1 MGYIFD
7 DWKDLLDEFQK
18 CVDKDGYIFD
28 DWKDLLDEFQKC
40 VDKDLAEIQ
49 KQKAEVQQIKE
60 GLFNSLGDGL
70 LYRDGNRIVISAPE
84 IVIGNVDRTGTLQ
97 GGGVGKVIIR
107 GSEVDIEG
115 VGSTGSVVSR
125 APIIRQ
131 VAVDPGI
138 DGRENVVCD
147 TSQIVSQAC
156 DIVLHSSNATDVFSQ
171 NPGLAGRGGVTIHA
185 DTSLNLEATVSAD
198 TLKDAIDTRV
208 SALSDRSSD
217 LKTQMQDQKKT
228 VDDLFDQ
235 MASLLGN
242 ENDNNQSTD
251 FKLRSNVEDVIKT
264 QDEIEAMQ
272 PAIYNAVKTYLGLV
286 SQLAEVNRQK
296 TALEAEKDAI
306 TTGDDFKNNTTG
318 ASLNLSA
325 ESINIANIDGEGNLH
340 TNDEAGII
348 VKTPRM
354 GVNMTDDSGKLVDGG
369 SFGVTAEK
377 IALASQNLSD
387 DGSEY
392 PTVGEVYIGSKNIT
406 LEAVDYK
413 LDDNS
418 LTIDKELTADGS
430 IQMRA
435 KTVEVSTSN
444 PKDLTYDADGN
455 LTSGEYTAEGDVI
468 FKTKNLTVDCVDYEV
483 SDGELKMKAQTAD
496 GTVSVRAENT
506 NFLSADAEGK
516 ATGNFTVNA
525 KAVTIKSMDVDKDSL
540 ADSALA
546 ASSTMVLL
554 SEKMYVGAK
563 SSDVKSKKVQVASE
577 EIGAFA
583 DNTFEAQ
590 QGEAKAVVQ
599 LDGGKTSLG
608 GDKTQIYGDTTIEA
622 KTEIKDEL
630 KAPKATI
637 DHVEA
642 KSSFKS
648 PNIKDGASAGGGG
661 GGGSLSAKLTLEDAP
676 ADDSSSETE

>member
-1 MGYIFD
+1 M
-7 DWKDLLDEFQK
+7 
-18 CVDKDGYIFD
+18 GYIFD

-49 KQKAEVQQIKE
+49 KQKAEVQQMKE
-60 GLFNSLGDGL
+60 GLFNSFGGGL

-115 VGSTGSVVSR
+115 VGSTGSIVNR

-138 DGRENVVCD
+138 DGKENVVCN
-147 TSQIVSQAC
+147 TSRIVSQAC
-156 DIVLHSSNATDVFSQ
+156 DIVLHSSDTTEVFSQ
-171 NPGLAGRGGVTIHA
+171 DPGMAGRGGVTIHA
-185 DTSLNLEATVSAD
+185 DTNLNIEAAVSAD
-198 TLKDAIDTRV
+198 KRKEDIENKV
-208 SALSDRSSD
+208 SALGDMSSD
-217 LKTQMQDQKKT
+217 LKTQMKAQKKT
-228 VDDLFDQ
+228 VDNLFDQ
-235 MASLLGN
+235 LSTLFDN
-242 ENDNNQSTD
+242 EDENNQSED
-251 FKLRSNVEDVIKT
+251 FKLRSNVKDVMNT
-264 QDEIEAMQ
+264 HDQIEAIQ
-272 PAIYNAVKTYLGLV
+272 PAIYDAVKTYLGLV
-286 SQLAEVNRQK
+286 SELAEVNRQK
-296 TALEAEKDAI
+296 TALETQKDAI

-318 ASLNLSA
+318 AKLTLNA
-325 ESINIANIDGEGNLH
+325 ESISIANIDGEGNLH

-348 VKTPRM
+348 LRTPKM
-354 GVNMTDDSGKLVDGG
+354 GISMMDDTGKLVEGS
-369 SFGVTAEK
+369 SFGVGAEN
-377 IALASQNLSD
+377 ISLVTRNVSD
-387 DGSEY
+387 DGKEF
-392 PTVGEVYIGSKNIT
+392 PTVGQVYIDSKNIT
-406 LEAVDYK
+406 FEAVDYK

-418 LTIDKELTADGS
+418 LTIEKELTADGS
-430 IQMRA
+430 IQLRA

-444 PKDLTYDADGN
+444 PKDLTYDTDGN

-468 FKTKNLTVDCVDYEV
+468 FKTKNLMVDCLDYEV

-496 GTVSVRAENT
+496 STVSVRAEKT

-516 ATGNFTVNA
+516 ATGSFTANA
-525 KAVTIKSMDVDKDSL
+525 KTVTIKSMDVDKDSL

-546 ASSTMVLL
+546 AGSTMVLL
-554 SEKMYVGAK
+554 SEKMYAGAK
-563 SSDVKSKKVQVASE
+563 SKDVKSKKVQVVSE
-577 EIGAFA
+577 EIGVFA

-676 ADDSSSETE
+676 ADDTSAETE

>member
-1 MGYIFD
+1 M
-7 DWKDLLDEFQK
+7 
-18 CVDKDGYIFD
+18 GYIFD

-49 KQKAEVQQIKE
+49 KQKAEVQQMKE
-60 GLFNSLGDGL
+60 GLYNSLGGGL
-70 LYRDGNRIVISAPE
+70 LYHDGSRIVISAPE

-97 GGGVGKVIIR
+97 GGAMGKVIIR

-115 VGSTGSVVSR
+115 VGPTGSIVSR

-171 NPGLAGRGGVTIHA
+171 EPGLAGRGGVTIHA
-185 DTSLNLEATVSAD
+185 DTNLNIEAAVSAD
-198 TLKDAIDTRV
+198 KRKEDIENRV
-208 SALSDRSSD
+208 SALGDKSTN

-235 MASLLGN
+235 MAALLGN
-242 ENDNNQSTD
+242 EDDYNQSTD
-251 FKLRSNVEDVIKT
+251 YKLRSNVDETIDI
-264 QDEIEAMQ
+264 QDQIEALQ
-272 PAIYNAVKTYLGLV
+272 PAIYGAVKTYLALI
-286 SQLAEVNRQK
+286 SELAEVNRQK

-318 ASLNLSA
+318 AMLNLNA
-325 ESINIANIDGEGNLH
+325 ESINIATIDGEGNLH
-340 TNDEAGII
+340 TNDEAGVI
-348 VKTPRM
+348 VRTPRM
-354 GVNMTDDSGKLVDGG
+354 SVGMTDDEGKLVEGG
-369 SFGVTAEK
+369 SFGVAAEN
-377 IALASQNLSD
+377 ISLLTQDVSD
-387 DGSEY
+387 DGSEF
-392 PTVGEVYIGSKNIT
+392 PTVGAVYIGSKNIT

-413 LDDNS
+413 VDDNS
-418 LTIDKELTADGS
+418 LTIEKELTTDGS
-430 IQMRA
+430 IQLKA
-435 KTVEVSTSN
+435 KTVEVSTLN
-444 PKDLTYDADGN
+444 PKDIAYDSDGK
-455 LTSGEYTAEGDVI
+455 LSSGEYTAEGDVV
-468 FKTKNLTVDCVDYEV
+468 FKTKNLTVDSLDYEV
-483 SDGELKMKAQTAD
+483 SEGDLKMKAQTAG
-496 GTVSVRAENT
+496 GTVSVRAEKT

-516 ATGNFTVNA
+516 ATGSFTANA

-546 ASSTMVLL
+546 AGSTMVLL
-554 SEKMYVGAK
+554 SEKMYAGAK
-563 SSDVKSKKVQVASE
+563 SKDVKSKKVQVVSE
-577 EIGAFA
+577 EIGVFA

-608 GDKTQIYGDTTIEA
+608 GDKMQIYGDTTIDA

-637 DHVEA
+637 DNVEA

-648 PNIKDGASAGGGG
+648 PNIKDGVSAGGGG

-676 ADDSSSETE
+676 ADEAPAEAE

>member
-1 MGYIFD
+1 M
-7 DWKDLLDEFQK
+7 
-18 CVDKDGYIFD
+18 GYIFD

-49 KQKAEVQQIKE
+49 KQKAEVQQMKE

-115 VGSTGSVVSR
+115 VGPSGGIISR

-156 DIVLHSSNATDVFSQ
+156 DIVIHSSDATDVFSQ
-171 NPGLAGRGGVTIHA
+171 DPGLAGRGGVTIHA

-198 TLKDAIDTRV
+198 TLKDAIENRV
-208 SALSDRSSD
+208 SALGDKSSD

-235 MASLLGN
+235 MATLLGN
-242 ENDNNQSTD
+242 EDENNQSED
-251 FKLRSNVEDVIKT
+251 FKLRSNVDDVLET
-264 QDEIEAMQ
+264 QEQIEALQ
-272 PAIYNAVKTYLGLV
+272 PAIYNAVKTYLSLV

-296 TALEAEKDAI
+296 TALETQKDAI
-306 TTGDDFKNNTTG
+306 TTGDDFKNNTTC
-318 ASLNLSA
+318 AMLNLNA
-325 ESINIANIDGEGNLH
+325 ESINIATIDGEGNLH
-340 TNDEAGII
+340 TNDEAGVII
-348 VKTPRM
+348 NTPRM
-354 GVNMTDDSGKLVDGG
+354 GIGMTDDDGKLVEGS
-369 SFGVTAEK
+369 SFGVAAEN
-377 IALASQNLSD
+377 ISLATQNVSD
-387 DGSEY
+387 DGKEF
-392 PTVGEVYIGSKNIT
+392 PTVGEVYIGSKSIT
-406 LEAVDYK
+406 FEAVDYK

-418 LTIDKELTADGS
+418 LTIEKELTADGS
-430 IQMRA
+430 IQMKA
-435 KTVEVSTSN
+435 KTVEVSTLN
-444 PKDLTYDADGN
+444 PKDIAYDADGN

-468 FKTKNLTVDCVDYEV
+468 FKTKNLTVDCLDYEV
-483 SDGELKMKAQTAD
+483 SDGDLKMKAQTAD
-496 GTVSVRAENT
+496 STVSVRAEKT

-516 ATGNFTVNA
+516 ATGSFTANA

-546 ASSTMVLL
+546 AGSTMVLL
-554 SEKMYVGAK
+554 SEKMYAGAK
-563 SSDVKSKKVQVASE
+563 SKDVKSKKVQVVSE
-577 EIGAFA
+577 EIGVFA

-661 GGGSLSAKLTLEDAP
+661 GGGSLSAKLTMEDAP
-676 ADDSSSETE
+676 AEETSTEGE

>member
-1 MGYIFD
+1 M
-7 DWKDLLDEFQK
+7 
-18 CVDKDGYIFD
+18 GYIFD

-49 KQKAEVQQIKE
+49 KQKAEVQQMKE
-60 GLFNSLGDGL
+60 GLFNSFGGGL

-115 VGSTGSVVSR
+115 VGSTGSIVNR

-138 DGRENVVCD
+138 DGKENVVCN
-147 TSQIVSQAC
+147 TSRIVSQAC
-156 DIVLHSSNATDVFSQ
+156 DIVLHSSDTTEVFSQ
-171 NPGLAGRGGVTIHA
+171 DPGMAGRGGVTIHA
-185 DTSLNLEATVSAD
+185 DTNLNIEAAVSAD
-198 TLKDAIDTRV
+198 KRKEDIENKV
-208 SALSDRSSD
+208 SALGDMSSD
-217 LKTQMQDQKKT
+217 LKTQMKAQKKT
-228 VDDLFDQ
+228 VDNLFDQ
-235 MASLLGN
+235 LSTLFDN
-242 ENDNNQSTD
+242 EDENNQSED
-251 FKLRSNVEDVIKT
+251 FKLRSNVKDVMNT
-264 QDEIEAMQ
+264 HDQIEAIQ
-272 PAIYNAVKTYLGLV
+272 PAIYDAVKTYLGLV
-286 SQLAEVNRQK
+286 SELAEVNRQK
-296 TALEAEKDAI
+296 TALETQKDAI

-318 ASLNLSA
+318 AKLTLNA
-325 ESINIANIDGEGNLH
+325 ESISIANIDGEGNLH

-348 VKTPRM
+348 LRTPKM
-354 GVNMTDDSGKLVDGG
+354 GISMMDDTGKLVEGS
-369 SFGVTAEK
+369 SFGVGAEN
-377 IALASQNLSD
+377 ISLVTRNVSD
-387 DGSEY
+387 DGKEF
-392 PTVGEVYIGSKNIT
+392 PTVGQVYIDSKNIT
-406 LEAVDYK
+406 FEAVDYK

-418 LTIDKELTADGS
+418 LTIEKELTADGS
-430 IQMRA
+430 IQLRA

-444 PKDLTYDADGN
+444 PKDLTYDTDGN

-468 FKTKNLTVDCVDYEV
+468 FKTKNLTVDCLDYEV
-483 SDGELKMKAQTAD
+483 TDGELKMKAQTAD
-496 GTVSVRAENT
+496 STVSVRAEKT

-516 ATGNFTVNA
+516 ATGSFTANA
-525 KAVTIKSMDVDKDSL
+525 KTVTIKSMDVDKDSL

-546 ASSTMVLL
+546 AGSTMVLL
-554 SEKMYVGAK
+554 SEKMYAGAK
-563 SSDVKSKKVQVASE
+563 SKDVKSKKVQVVSE
-577 EIGAFA
+577 EIGVFA

-676 ADDSSSETE
+676 ADDTSAETE

>member
-1 MGYIFD
+1 M
-7 DWKDLLDEFQK
+7 
-18 CVDKDGYIFD
+18 GYIFD

-60 GLFNSLGDGL
+60 GLYNSLGDGL
-70 LYRDGNRIVISAPE
+70 FYHDGNRVVISAPE

-97 GGGVGKVIIR
+97 GGGIGKVIIR
-107 GSEVDIEG
+107 GCEVDIEG
-115 VGSTGSVVSR
+115 VGSMGSVVSR

-138 DGRENVVCD
+138 DGKENVVCD

-171 NPGLAGRGGVTIHA
+171 DPGLAGRGGVTIHA
-185 DTSLNLEATVSAD
+185 DTKLNLEASVSAD
-198 TLKDAIDTRV
+198 KRKEDIEARV
-208 SALSDRSSD
+208 SDLGDKSSD
-217 LKTQMQDQKKT
+217 LKTKMKDQKKT

-235 MASLLGN
+235 MATLLDN
-242 ENDNNQSTD
+242 EDEYNQSTD
-251 FKLRSNVEDVIKT
+251 FKLRSNVEDVIET
-264 QDEIEAMQ
+264 QDQIEALQ
-272 PAIYNAVKTYLGLV
+272 PVIYNAVKTYLSLV

-318 ASLNLSA
+318 ATLNLNA
-325 ESINIANIDGEGNLH
+325 ESINIATIDGEGNLH

-354 GVNMTDDSGKLVDGG
+354 GIGMTDDSGKLVEGS
-369 SFGVTAEK
+369 SFGVAAEN
-377 IALASQNLSD
+377 ISLATQSVSD
-387 DGSEY
+387 DGTEF

-413 LDDNS
+413 VDDNK
-418 LTIDKELTADGS
+418 LTIEKELTADGS

-455 LTSGEYTAEGDVI
+455 LTSGEYAAEGDVI
-468 FKTKNLTVDCVDYEV
+468 FKTKNLTVDCLDYEV

-496 GTVSVRAENT
+496 STVSVRAEKT

-516 ATGNFTVNA
+516 AAGSFTVNA
-525 KAVTIKSMDVDKDSL
+525 KAVTVKSMDVDKDSL

-546 ASSTMVLL
+546 AGSTMVLL
-554 SEKMYVGAK
+554 SEKMYAGAK
-563 SSDVKSKKVQVASE
+563 SSDVKSKKVQVVSE

-583 DNTFEAQ
+583 DNTLEAQ
-590 QGEAKAVVQ
+590 QGDGKAVVQ
-599 LDGGKTSLG
+599 LDGGKTSIG
-608 GDKTQIYGDTTIEA
+608 GDKTQLYGDTTINA

-648 PNIKDGASAGGGG
+648 PNIKDGMSAGGGG
-661 GGGSLSAKLTLEDAP
+661 GGGSLSAKLTVEDAP
-676 ADDSSSETE
+676 AEDTSSTEAE

>member
-1 MGYIFD
+1 M
-7 DWKDLLDEFQK
+7 
-18 CVDKDGYIFD
+18 GYIFD

-49 KQKAEVQQIKE
+49 KQKAEVQQMKE
-60 GLFNSLGDGL
+60 GLYNSLGGGL
-70 LYRDGNRIVISAPE
+70 LYHDGSRIVISAPE

-97 GGGVGKVIIR
+97 GGAMGKVIIR

-115 VGSTGSVVSR
+115 VGPTGSIVSR

-171 NPGLAGRGGVTIHA
+171 EPGLAGRGGVTIHA
-185 DTSLNLEATVSAD
+185 DTNLNIEAAVSAD
-198 TLKDAIDTRV
+198 KRKEDIENRV
-208 SALSDRSSD
+208 SALGNLSTN

-235 MASLLGN
+235 MAALLGN
-242 ENDNNQSTD
+242 EDDYNQSTD
-251 FKLRSNVEDVIKT
+251 YKLRSNVEDVMEI
-264 QDEIEAMQ
+264 QEQIEALQ
-272 PAIYNAVKTYLGLV
+272 PAIYGAVKTYLALI
-286 SQLAEVNRQK
+286 SELAEVNRQK

-318 ASLNLSA
+318 AMLNLNA
-325 ESINIANIDGEGNLH
+325 ESINIATIDGEGNLH
-340 TNDEAGII
+340 TNDEAGVI
-348 VKTPRM
+348 VRTPRM
-354 GVNMTDDSGKLVDGG
+354 SVGMTDDEGKLVEGG
-369 SFGVTAEK
+369 SFGVAAEN
-377 IALASQNLSD
+377 ISLLTQDVSD
-387 DGSEY
+387 DGSEF
-392 PTVGEVYIGSKNIT
+392 PTVGAVYIGSKNIT

-413 LDDNS
+413 VDDNS
-418 LTIDKELTADGS
+418 LTIEKELTTDGS
-430 IQMRA
+430 IQLKA
-435 KTVEVSTSN
+435 KTVEVSTLN
-444 PKDLTYDADGN
+444 PKDIAYDSDGK
-455 LTSGEYTAEGDVI
+455 LSSGEYTAEGDVV
-468 FKTKNLTVDCVDYEV
+468 FKTKNLTVDSLDYEV
-483 SDGELKMKAQTAD
+483 SEGDLKMKAQTAG

-516 ATGNFTVNA
+516 ATGSFTANA

-546 ASSTMVLL
+546 AGSTMVLL
-554 SEKMYVGAK
+554 SEKMYAGAK
-563 SSDVKSKKVQVASE
+563 SKDVKSKKVQVVSE
-577 EIGAFA
+577 EIGVFA

-608 GDKTQIYGDTTIEA
+608 GDKMQIYGDTTIDA

-637 DHVEA
+637 DNVEA

-648 PNIKDGASAGGGG
+648 PNIKDGVSAGGGG

-676 ADDSSSETE
+676 ADEAPAEAE

>member
-1 MGYIFD
+1 M
-7 DWKDLLDEFQK
+7 
-18 CVDKDGYIFD
+18 GYIFD

-49 KQKAEVQQIKE
+49 KQKAEVQQMKE
-60 GLFNSLGDGL
+60 GLYNSLGSGL
-70 LYRDGNRIVISAPE
+70 FYRDGNRIVISAPE

-97 GGGVGKVIIR
+97 GGGMGKVIIR

-115 VGSTGSVVSR
+115 VGPTGSIVSR

-131 VAVDPGI
+131 VAVNPGI

-171 NPGLAGRGGVTIHA
+171 EPGLAGRGGVTIHA
-185 DTSLNLEATVSAD
+185 DTNLNIEAAVSAD
-198 TLKDAIDTRV
+198 KRKEDIENRV
-208 SALSDRSSD
+208 SALGNLSTN

-235 MASLLGN
+235 MAALLGN
-242 ENDNNQSTD
+242 EDDYNQSTD
-251 FKLRSNVEDVIKT
+251 YKLRSNVDETIDI
-264 QDEIEAMQ
+264 QDQIEALQ
-272 PAIYNAVKTYLGLV
+272 PAIYGAVKTYLALI
-286 SQLAEVNRQK
+286 SELAEVNRQK

-318 ASLNLSA
+318 AMLNLNA
-325 ESINIANIDGEGNLH
+325 ESINIATIDGEGNLH

-348 VKTPRM
+348 VRTPRM
-354 GVNMTDDSGKLVDGG
+354 SVGMTDDEGKLVEGG
-369 SFGVTAEK
+369 SFGVAAEN
-377 IALASQNLSD
+377 ISLLTQDVSD
-387 DGSEY
+387 DGSEF
-392 PTVGEVYIGSKNIT
+392 PTVGAVYIGSKNIT

-413 LDDNS
+413 ADDNS
-418 LTIDKELTADGS
+418 LTIEKELTTDGS
-430 IQMRA
+430 IQLKA
-435 KTVEVSTSN
+435 KTVEVSTLN
-444 PKDLTYDADGN
+444 PKDIAYDSDGK
-455 LTSGEYTAEGDVI
+455 LSSGEYTAEGDVV
-468 FKTKNLTVDCVDYEV
+468 FKTKNLTVDSLDYEV
-483 SDGELKMKAQTAD
+483 SEGELKMKAQTAG
-496 GTVSVRAENT
+496 GTVSVRAEKT

-516 ATGNFTVNA
+516 ATGSFTANA

-546 ASSTMVLL
+546 AGSTMVLL
-554 SEKMYVGAK
+554 SEKMYAGAK
-563 SSDVKSKKVQVASE
+563 SKDVKSKKVQVVSE
-577 EIGAFA
+577 EIGVFA

-608 GDKTQIYGDTTIEA
+608 GDKMQIYGDTTIDA

-637 DHVEA
+637 DNVEA

-648 PNIKDGASAGGGG
+648 PNIKDGVSAGGGG

-676 ADDSSSETE
+676 ADEAPAEAE

>member
-1 MGYIFD
+1 M
-7 DWKDLLDEFQK
+7 
-18 CVDKDGYIFD
+18 
-28 DWKDLLDEFQKC
+28 
-40 VDKDLAEIQ
+40 AEIQ

-171 NPGLAGRGGVTIHA
+171 DPGLAGRGGVTIHA

-483 SDGELKMKAQTAD
+483 SDGELKMKAQTTD

>member
-18 CVDKDGYIFD
+18 CVDKD
-28 DWKDLLDEFQKC
+28 
-40 VDKDLAEIQ
+40 
-49 KQKAEVQQIKE
+49 E

-171 NPGLAGRGGVTIHA
+171 DPGLAGRGGVTIHA

-483 SDGELKMKAQTAD
+483 SDGELKMKALTTD

>member
-1 MGYIFD
+1 M
-7 DWKDLLDEFQK
+7 
-18 CVDKDGYIFD
+18 GYIFD

-49 KQKAEVQQIKE
+49 KQKAEVQQMKE
-60 GLFNSLGDGL
+60 GLFNSFGGGL

-115 VGSTGSVVSR
+115 VGSTGSIVNR

-138 DGRENVVCD
+138 DGKENVVCN
-147 TSQIVSQAC
+147 TSRIVSQAC
-156 DIVLHSSNATDVFSQ
+156 DIVLHSSDTTEVFSQ
-171 NPGLAGRGGVTIHA
+171 DPGMAGRGGVTIHA
-185 DTSLNLEATVSAD
+185 DTNLNIEAAVSAD
-198 TLKDAIDTRV
+198 KRKEDIENKV
-208 SALSDRSSD
+208 SALGDMSSD
-217 LKTQMQDQKKT
+217 LKTQMKAQKKT
-228 VDDLFDQ
+228 VDNLFDQ
-235 MASLLGN
+235 LSTLFDN
-242 ENDNNQSTD
+242 EDENNQSED
-251 FKLRSNVEDVIKT
+251 FKLRSNVKDVMNT
-264 QDEIEAMQ
+264 HDQIEAIQ
-272 PAIYNAVKTYLGLV
+272 PAIYDAVKTYLGLV
-286 SQLAEVNRQK
+286 SELAEVNRQK
-296 TALEAEKDAI
+296 TALETQKDAI

-318 ASLNLSA
+318 AKLTLNA
-325 ESINIANIDGEGNLH
+325 ESISIANIDGEGNLH

-348 VKTPRM
+348 LRTPKM
-354 GVNMTDDSGKLVDGG
+354 GISMMDDTGKLVEGS
-369 SFGVTAEK
+369 SFGVGAEN
-377 IALASQNLSD
+377 ISLVTRNVSD
-387 DGSEY
+387 DGKEF
-392 PTVGEVYIGSKNIT
+392 PTVGQVYIDSKNIT
-406 LEAVDYK
+406 FEAVDYK

-418 LTIDKELTADGS
+418 LTIEKELTADGS
-430 IQMRA
+430 IQLRA

-444 PKDLTYDADGN
+444 PKDLTYDTDGN

-468 FKTKNLTVDCVDYEV
+468 FKTKNLTVDCLDYEV

-496 GTVSVRAENT
+496 STVSVRAEKT

-516 ATGNFTVNA
+516 ATGSFTANA
-525 KAVTIKSMDVDKDSL
+525 KTVTIKSMDVDKDSL

-546 ASSTMVLL
+546 AGSTMVLL
-554 SEKMYVGAK
+554 SEKMYMGAK
-563 SSDVKSKKVQVASE
+563 SKDVKSKKVQVVSE
-577 EIGAFA
+577 EIGVFA

-676 ADDSSSETE
+676 ADDTSAETE

>member
-1 MGYIFD
+1 M
-7 DWKDLLDEFQK
+7 
-18 CVDKDGYIFD
+18 GYIFD

-171 NPGLAGRGGVTIHA
+171 DPGLAGRGGVTIHA

-483 SDGELKMKAQTAD
+483 SDGELKMKAQTTD

-516 ATGNFTVNA
+516 ATGSFTANA
-525 KAVTIKSMDVDKDSL
+525 KGVTIKSMDVDKDSL

-676 ADDSSSETE
+676 ADDSSSEAE

>member
-1 MGYIFD
+1 M
-7 DWKDLLDEFQK
+7 
-18 CVDKDGYIFD
+18 GYIFD

-49 KQKAEVQQIKE
+49 KQKAEVQQMKE
-60 GLFNSLGDGL
+60 GLFNSFGGGL

-115 VGSTGSVVSR
+115 VGSTGSIVNR

-138 DGRENVVCD
+138 DGKENVVCN
-147 TSQIVSQAC
+147 TSRIVSQAC
-156 DIVLHSSNATDVFSQ
+156 DIVLHSSDTTEVFSQ
-171 NPGLAGRGGVTIHA
+171 DPGMAGRGGVTIHA
-185 DTSLNLEATVSAD
+185 DTNLNIEAAVSAD
-198 TLKDAIDTRV
+198 KRKEDIENKV
-208 SALSDRSSD
+208 SALGDMSSD
-217 LKTQMQDQKKT
+217 LKTQMKAQKKT
-228 VDDLFDQ
+228 VDNLFDQ
-235 MASLLGN
+235 LSTLFDN
-242 ENDNNQSTD
+242 EDENNQSED
-251 FKLRSNVEDVIKT
+251 FKLRSNVKDVMNT
-264 QDEIEAMQ
+264 HDQIEAIQ
-272 PAIYNAVKTYLGLV
+272 PAIYDAVKTYLGLV
-286 SQLAEVNRQK
+286 SELAEVNRQK
-296 TALEAEKDAI
+296 TALETQKDAI

-318 ASLNLSA
+318 AKLTLNA
-325 ESINIANIDGEGNLH
+325 ESISIANIDGEGNLH

-348 VKTPRM
+348 LRTPKM
-354 GVNMTDDSGKLVDGG
+354 GISMMDDTGKLVEGS
-369 SFGVTAEK
+369 SFGVGAEN
-377 IALASQNLSD
+377 ISLVTRNVSD
-387 DGSEY
+387 DGKEF
-392 PTVGEVYIGSKNIT
+392 PTVGQVYIDSKNIT
-406 LEAVDYK
+406 FEAVDYK

-418 LTIDKELTADGS
+418 LTIEKELTADGS
-430 IQMRA
+430 IQLRA

-444 PKDLTYDADGN
+444 PKDLTYDTDGN

-468 FKTKNLTVDCVDYEV
+468 FKTKNLTVDCLDYEV

-496 GTVSVRAENT
+496 STVSVRAEKT

-516 ATGNFTVNA
+516 ATGSFTANA
-525 KAVTIKSMDVDKDSL
+525 KTVTIKSMDVDKDSL

-546 ASSTMVLL
+546 AGSTMVLL
-554 SEKMYVGAK
+554 SEKGAK
-563 SSDVKSKKVQVASE
+563 SKDVKSKKVQVVSE
-577 EIGAFA
+577 EIGVFA

-676 ADDSSSETE
+676 ADDTSAETE

>member
-1 MGYIFD
+1 M
-7 DWKDLLDEFQK
+7 
-18 CVDKDGYIFD
+18 GYIFD

-49 KQKAEVQQIKE
+49 KQKAEVQQMKE
-60 GLFNSLGDGL
+60 GLFNSFGGGL

-115 VGSTGSVVSR
+115 VGSTGSIVNR

-138 DGRENVVCD
+138 DGRENVVCN
-147 TSQIVSQAC
+147 TSRIVSQAC
-156 DIVLHSSNATDVFSQ
+156 DIVLHSSDTTEVFSQ
-171 NPGLAGRGGVTIHA
+171 DPGMAGRGGVTIHA
-185 DTSLNLEATVSAD
+185 DTNLNIEAAVSAD
-198 TLKDAIDTRV
+198 KRKEDIENKV
-208 SALSDRSSD
+208 SALGDMSSD
-217 LKTQMQDQKKT
+217 LKTQMKAQKKT
-228 VDDLFDQ
+228 VDNLFDQ
-235 MASLLGN
+235 LSTLFDN
-242 ENDNNQSTD
+242 EDENNQSED
-251 FKLRSNVEDVIKT
+251 FKLRSNVKDVMNT
-264 QDEIEAMQ
+264 HDQIEAIQ
-272 PAIYNAVKTYLGLV
+272 PAIYDAVKTYLGLV
-286 SQLAEVNRQK
+286 SELAEVNRQK
-296 TALEAEKDAI
+296 TALETQKDAI

-318 ASLNLSA
+318 AKLTLNA
-325 ESINIANIDGEGNLH
+325 ESISIANIDGEGNLH

-348 VKTPRM
+348 VRTPKM
-354 GVNMTDDSGKLVDGG
+354 GISMMDDTGKLVEGS
-369 SFGVTAEK
+369 SFGVGAEN
-377 IALASQNLSD
+377 ISLVTRNVSD
-387 DGSEY
+387 DGKEF
-392 PTVGEVYIGSKNIT
+392 PTVGQVYIDSKNIT
-406 LEAVDYK
+406 FEAVDYK

-418 LTIDKELTADGS
+418 LTIEKELTADGS
-430 IQMRA
+430 IQLRA

-444 PKDLTYDADGN
+444 PKDLTYDTDGN

-468 FKTKNLTVDCVDYEV
+468 FKTKNLTVDCLDYEV

-496 GTVSVRAENT
+496 STVSVRAEKT

-516 ATGNFTVNA
+516 ATGSFTANA

-546 ASSTMVLL
+546 AGSTMVLL
-554 SEKMYVGAK
+554 SEKMYAGAK
-563 SSDVKSKKVQVASE
+563 SKDVKSKKVQVVSE
-577 EIGAFA
+577 EIGVFA

-676 ADDSSSETE
+676 ADDTSAETE

>member
-1 MGYIFD
+1 M
-7 DWKDLLDEFQK
+7 
-18 CVDKDGYIFD
+18 GYIFD

-49 KQKAEVQQIKE
+49 KQKAEVQQMKE
-60 GLFNSLGDGL
+60 GLFNSFGGGL

-115 VGSTGSVVSR
+115 VGSTGSIVNR

-138 DGRENVVCD
+138 DGKENVVCN
-147 TSQIVSQAC
+147 TSRIVSQAC
-156 DIVLHSSNATDVFSQ
+156 DIVLHSSDTTEVFSQ
-171 NPGLAGRGGVTIHA
+171 DPGMAGRGGVTIHA
-185 DTSLNLEATVSAD
+185 DTNLNIEAAVSAD
-198 TLKDAIDTRV
+198 KRKEDIENKV
-208 SALSDRSSD
+208 SALGDMSSD
-217 LKTQMQDQKKT
+217 LKTQMKAQKKT
-228 VDDLFDQ
+228 VDNLFDQ
-235 MASLLGN
+235 LSTLFDN
-242 ENDNNQSTD
+242 EDENNQSED
-251 FKLRSNVEDVIKT
+251 FKLRSNVKDVMNT
-264 QDEIEAMQ
+264 HDQIEAIQ
-272 PAIYNAVKTYLGLV
+272 PAIYDAVKTYLGLV
-286 SQLAEVNRQK
+286 SELAEVNRQK
-296 TALEAEKDAI
+296 TALETQKDAI

-318 ASLNLSA
+318 AKLTLNA
-325 ESINIANIDGEGNLH
+325 ESISIANIDGEGNLH

-348 VKTPRM
+348 LRTPKM
-354 GVNMTDDSGKLVDGG
+354 GISMMDDTGKLVEGS
-369 SFGVTAEK
+369 SFGVGAEN
-377 IALASQNLSD
+377 ISLVTRNVSD
-387 DGSEY
+387 DGKEF
-392 PTVGEVYIGSKNIT
+392 PTVGQVYIDSKNIT
-406 LEAVDYK
+406 FEAVDYK

-418 LTIDKELTADGS
+418 LTIEKELTADGS
-430 IQMRA
+430 IQLRA

-444 PKDLTYDADGN
+444 PKDLTYDTDGN

-468 FKTKNLTVDCVDYEV
+468 FKTKNLTVDCLDYEV

-496 GTVSVRAENT
+496 STVSVRAEKT

-516 ATGNFTVNA
+516 ATGSFTANA
-525 KAVTIKSMDVDKDSL
+525 KTVTIKSMDVDKDSL

-546 ASSTMVLL
+546 AGSTMVLL
-554 SEKMYVGAK
+554 SEKMYAGAK
-563 SSDVKSKKVQVASE
+563 SKDVKSKKVQVVSE
-577 EIGAFA
+577 EIGVFA

-676 ADDSSSETE
+676 ADDTSAETE

>member
-1 MGYIFD
+1 M
-7 DWKDLLDEFQK
+7 
-18 CVDKDGYIFD
+18 GYIFD

-49 KQKAEVQQIKE
+49 KQKAEVQQMKE

-84 IVIGNVDRTGTLQ
+84 IVIGNVDRSGTLQ
-97 GGGVGKVIIR
+97 GGGIGKVVIR

-115 VGSTGSVVSR
+115 VGSTGSIVNR
-125 APIIRQ
+125 APTIRQ

-138 DGRENVVCD
+138 DGQENVVCD
-147 TSQIVSQAC
+147 TSRIVSQAC
-156 DIVLHSSNATDVFSQ
+156 DIVLHSSDATDVFSLD
-171 NPGLAGRGGVTIHA
+171 PGLAGRGGVTIHA
-185 DTSLNLEATVSAD
+185 DTNLTIEAAVSAD
-198 TLKDAIDTRV
+198 KRKEDIENKV
-208 SALSDRSSD
+208 SALSDKSSD
-217 LKTQMQDQKKT
+217 LKTQMKAQKKT
-228 VDDLFDQ
+228 VDNLFDQ
-235 MASLLGN
+235 LASLLDD
-242 ENDNNQSTD
+242 EDENNQSDD
-251 FKLRSNVEDVIKT
+251 FKLRTNVEDVMET
-264 QDEIEAMQ
+264 HEQIEAIQ
-272 PAIYNAVKTYLGLV
+272 PAIYNAVKTYLSLV
-286 SQLAEVNRQK
+286 SELAEVNRQK

-318 ASLNLSA
+318 AKLTLNA
-325 ESINIANIDGEGNLH
+325 ESISIANIDGEGNLH

-348 VKTPRM
+348 VRTPKM
-354 GVNMTDDSGKLVDGG
+354 GISMTDDEGKLVEGS
-369 SFGVTAEK
+369 SFGVGAEN
-377 IALASQNLSD
+377 ISLITRNVSD
-387 DGSEY
+387 DGNEF
-392 PTVGEVYIGSKNIT
+392 PTVGEVYIDSKNIT

-418 LTIDKELTADGS
+418 LTIEKELTADGS

-444 PKDLTYDADGN
+444 PKDLAYDTDGN

-468 FKTKNLTVDCVDYEV
+468 FKTKNLTVDCLDYEV

-496 GTVSVRAENT
+496 STVSVRAEKT
-506 NFLSADAEGK
+506 SFLSADAEGK
-516 ATGNFTVNA
+516 ATGSFTANA

-546 ASSTMVLL
+546 AGSTMVLL
-554 SEKMYVGAK
+554 SEKMYAGAK
-563 SSDVKSKKVQVASE
+563 SKDVKSKKVQVVSE
-577 EIGAFA
+577 EIGVFA
-583 DNTFEAQ
+583 DNTFEVQ

-599 LDGGKTSLG
+599 LDGGKASLG
-608 GDKTQIYGDTTIEA
+608 GDKTEIYGDTTIEA

-676 ADDSSSETE
+676 EEEASSEAE

>member
-1 MGYIFD
+1 M
-7 DWKDLLDEFQK
+7 
-18 CVDKDGYIFD
+18 GYIFD

-49 KQKAEVQQIKE
+49 KQKAEVQQMKE
-60 GLFNSLGDGL
+60 GLFNSFGGGL

-115 VGSTGSVVSR
+115 AGSTGSIVNR

-138 DGRENVVCD
+138 DGRENVVCN
-147 TSQIVSQAC
+147 TSRIVSQAC
-156 DIVLHSSNATDVFSQ
+156 DIVLHSSDTTEVFSQ
-171 NPGLAGRGGVTIHA
+171 DPGMAGRGGVTIHA
-185 DTSLNLEATVSAD
+185 DTNLNIEAAVSAD
-198 TLKDAIDTRV
+198 KRKEDIENKV
-208 SALSDRSSD
+208 SALGDMSSD
-217 LKTQMQDQKKT
+217 LKTQMKAQKKT
-228 VDDLFDQ
+228 VDNLFDQ
-235 MASLLGN
+235 LSTLFDN
-242 ENDNNQSTD
+242 EDENNQSED
-251 FKLRSNVEDVIKT
+251 FKLRSNVKDVMNT
-264 QDEIEAMQ
+264 HDQIEAIQ
-272 PAIYNAVKTYLGLV
+272 PAIYDAVKTYLGLV
-286 SQLAEVNRQK
+286 SELAEVNRQK
-296 TALEAEKDAI
+296 TALETQKDAI

-318 ASLNLSA
+318 AKLTLNA
-325 ESINIANIDGEGNLH
+325 ESISIANIDGEGNLH

-348 VKTPRM
+348 LRTPKM
-354 GVNMTDDSGKLVDGG
+354 GISMMDDTGKLVEGS
-369 SFGVTAEK
+369 SFGVGAEN
-377 IALASQNLSD
+377 ISLVTRNVSD
-387 DGSEY
+387 DGKEF
-392 PTVGEVYIGSKNIT
+392 PAVGQVYIDSKNIT
-406 LEAVDYK
+406 FEAVDYK

-418 LTIDKELTADGS
+418 LTIEKELTADGS
-430 IQMRA
+430 IQLRA

-444 PKDLTYDADGN
+444 PKDLTYDTDGN

-468 FKTKNLTVDCVDYEV
+468 FKTKNLTVDCLDYEV

-496 GTVSVRAENT
+496 STVSVRAEKT

-516 ATGNFTVNA
+516 ATGSFTANA
-525 KAVTIKSMDVDKDSL
+525 KTVTIKSMDVDKDSL

-546 ASSTMVLL
+546 AGSTMVLL
-554 SEKMYVGAK
+554 SEKMYAGAK
-563 SSDVKSKKVQVASE
+563 SKDVKSKKVQVVSE
-577 EIGAFA
+577 EIGVFA

-676 ADDSSSETE
+676 ADDTSAETE

>member
-1 MGYIFD
+1 M
-7 DWKDLLDEFQK
+7 
-18 CVDKDGYIFD
+18 GYIFD

-49 KQKAEVQQIKE
+49 KQKAEVQQMKE
-60 GLFNSLGDGL
+60 GLFNSFGGGL

-115 VGSTGSVVSR
+115 AGSTGSIVNR

-138 DGRENVVCD
+138 DGRENVVCN
-147 TSQIVSQAC
+147 TSRIVSQAC
-156 DIVLHSSNATDVFSQ
+156 DIVLHSSDTTEVFSQ
-171 NPGLAGRGGVTIHA
+171 DPGMAGRGGVTIHA
-185 DTSLNLEATVSAD
+185 DTNLNIEAAVSAD
-198 TLKDAIDTRV
+198 KRKEDIENKV
-208 SALSDRSSD
+208 SALGDMSSD
-217 LKTQMQDQKKT
+217 LKTQMKAQKKT
-228 VDDLFDQ
+228 VDNLFDQ
-235 MASLLGN
+235 LSTLFDN
-242 ENDNNQSTD
+242 EDENNQSED
-251 FKLRSNVEDVIKT
+251 FKLRSNVKDVMNT
-264 QDEIEAMQ
+264 HDQIEAIQ
-272 PAIYNAVKTYLGLV
+272 PAIYDAVKTYLGLV
-286 SQLAEVNRQK
+286 SELAEVNRQK
-296 TALEAEKDAI
+296 TALETQKDAI

-318 ASLNLSA
+318 AKLTLNA
-325 ESINIANIDGEGNLH
+325 ESISIANIDGEGNLH

-348 VKTPRM
+348 LRTPKM
-354 GVNMTDDSGKLVDGG
+354 GISMMDDTGKLVEGS
-369 SFGVTAEK
+369 SFGVGAEN
-377 IALASQNLSD
+377 ISLVTRNVSD
-387 DGSEY
+387 DGKEF
-392 PTVGEVYIGSKNIT
+392 PTVGQVYIDSKNIT
-406 LEAVDYK
+406 FEAVDYK

-418 LTIDKELTADGS
+418 LTIEKELTADGS
-430 IQMRA
+430 IQLRA

-444 PKDLTYDADGN
+444 PKDLTYDTDGN
-455 LTSGEYTAEGDVI
+455 LTSGEYTAEGEVI
-468 FKTKNLTVDCVDYEV
+468 FKTKNLTVDCLDYEV

-496 GTVSVRAENT
+496 STVSVRAEKT

-516 ATGNFTVNA
+516 ATGSFTANA
-525 KAVTIKSMDVDKDSL
+525 KTVTIKSMDVDKDSL

-546 ASSTMVLL
+546 AGSTMVLL
-554 SEKMYVGAK
+554 SEKMYAGAK
-563 SSDVKSKKVQVASE
+563 SKDVKSKKVQVVSE
-577 EIGAFA
+577 EIGVFA

-676 ADDSSSETE
+676 ADDTSAETE

>member
-1 MGYIFD
+1 M
-7 DWKDLLDEFQK
+7 
-18 CVDKDGYIFD
+18 GYIFD

-49 KQKAEVQQIKE
+49 KQKAEVQQMKE
-60 GLFNSLGDGL
+60 GLFNSFGGGL

-115 VGSTGSVVSR
+115 AGSTGSIVNR

-138 DGRENVVCD
+138 DGRENVVCN
-147 TSQIVSQAC
+147 TSRIVSQAC
-156 DIVLHSSNATDVFSQ
+156 DIVLHSSDTTEVFSQ
-171 NPGLAGRGGVTIHA
+171 DPGMAGRGGVTIHA
-185 DTSLNLEATVSAD
+185 DTNLNIEAAVSAD
-198 TLKDAIDTRV
+198 KRKEDIENKV
-208 SALSDRSSD
+208 SALGDMSSD
-217 LKTQMQDQKKT
+217 LKTQMKAQKKT
-228 VDDLFDQ
+228 VDNLFDQ
-235 MASLLGN
+235 LSTLFDN
-242 ENDNNQSTD
+242 EDENNQSED
-251 FKLRSNVEDVIKT
+251 FKLRSNVKDVMNT
-264 QDEIEAMQ
+264 HDQIEAIQ
-272 PAIYNAVKTYLGLV
+272 PAIYDAVKTYLGLV
-286 SQLAEVNRQK
+286 SELAEVNRQK
-296 TALEAEKDAI
+296 TALETQKDAI

-318 ASLNLSA
+318 AKLTLNA
-325 ESINIANIDGEGNLH
+325 ESISIANIDGEGNLH

-348 VKTPRM
+348 LRTPKM
-354 GVNMTDDSGKLVDGG
+354 GISMMDDTGKLVEGS
-369 SFGVTAEK
+369 SFGVGAEN
-377 IALASQNLSD
+377 ISLVTRNVSD
-387 DGSEY
+387 DGKEF
-392 PTVGEVYIGSKNIT
+392 PTVGQVYIDSKNIT
-406 LEAVDYK
+406 FEAVDYK

-418 LTIDKELTADGS
+418 LTIEKELTADGS
-430 IQMRA
+430 IQLRA

-444 PKDLTYDADGN
+444 PKDLTYDTDGN

-468 FKTKNLTVDCVDYEV
+468 FKTKNLTVDCLDYEV

-496 GTVSVRAENT
+496 STVSVRAEKT

-516 ATGNFTVNA
+516 ATGSFTANA
-525 KAVTIKSMDVDKDSL
+525 KTVTIKSMDVDKDSL

-546 ASSTMVLL
+546 AGSTMVLL
-554 SEKMYVGAK
+554 SEKMYAGAK
-563 SSDVKSKKVQVASE
+563 SKDVKSKKVQVVSE
-577 EIGAFA
+577 EIGVFA

-661 GGGSLSAKLTLEDAP
+661 GGGNLSAKLTLEDAP
-676 ADDSSSETE
+676 ADDTSAETE

>member
-1 MGYIFD
+1 M
-7 DWKDLLDEFQK
+7 
-18 CVDKDGYIFD
+18 GYIFD

-49 KQKAEVQQIKE
+49 KQKAEVQQMKE
-60 GLFNSLGDGL
+60 GLFNSFGGGL

-115 VGSTGSVVSR
+115 VGSTGSIVNR

-138 DGRENVVCD
+138 DGRENVVCN
-147 TSQIVSQAC
+147 TSRIVSQAC
-156 DIVLHSSNATDVFSQ
+156 DIVLHSSDTTEVFSQ
-171 NPGLAGRGGVTIHA
+171 DPGMAGRGGVTIHA
-185 DTSLNLEATVSAD
+185 DTNLNIEAAVSAD
-198 TLKDAIDTRV
+198 KRKEDIENKV
-208 SALSDRSSD
+208 SALGDMSSD
-217 LKTQMQDQKKT
+217 LKTQMKAQKKT
-228 VDDLFDQ
+228 VDNLFDQ
-235 MASLLGN
+235 LSTLFDN
-242 ENDNNQSTD
+242 EDENNQSED
-251 FKLRSNVEDVIKT
+251 FKLRSNVKDVMNT
-264 QDEIEAMQ
+264 HDQIEAIQ
-272 PAIYNAVKTYLGLV
+272 PAIYDAVKTYLGLV
-286 SQLAEVNRQK
+286 SELAEVNRQK
-296 TALEAEKDAI
+296 TALETQKDAI

-318 ASLNLSA
+318 AKLTLNA
-325 ESINIANIDGEGNLH
+325 ESISIANIDGEGNLH

-348 VKTPRM
+348 VRTPKM
-354 GVNMTDDSGKLVDGG
+354 GISMMDDTGKLVEGS
-369 SFGVTAEK
+369 SFGVGAEN
-377 IALASQNLSD
+377 ISLVTRNVSD
-387 DGSEY
+387 DGKEF
-392 PTVGEVYIGSKNIT
+392 PTVGQVYIDSKNIT
-406 LEAVDYK
+406 FEAVDYK

-418 LTIDKELTADGS
+418 LTIEKELTADGS
-430 IQMRA
+430 IQLRA

-444 PKDLTYDADGN
+444 PKDLTYDTDGN

-468 FKTKNLTVDCVDYEV
+468 FKTKNLTVDCLDYEV

-496 GTVSVRAENT
+496 SKVSVRAEKT

-516 ATGNFTVNA
+516 ATGSFTANA

-546 ASSTMVLL
+546 AGSTMVLL
-554 SEKMYVGAK
+554 SEKMYAGAK
-563 SSDVKSKKVQVASE
+563 SKDVKSKKVQVVSE
-577 EIGAFA
+577 EIGVFA

-676 ADDSSSETE
+676 ADDTSAETE

>member
-1 MGYIFD
+1 M
-7 DWKDLLDEFQK
+7 
-18 CVDKDGYIFD
+18 GYIFD

-49 KQKAEVQQIKE
+49 KQKAEVQQMKE
-60 GLFNSLGDGL
+60 GLFNSFGGGL

-115 VGSTGSVVSR
+115 VGSTGSIVSR

-138 DGRENVVCD
+138 DGKENVVCN
-147 TSQIVSQAC
+147 TSRIVSQAC
-156 DIVLHSSNATDVFSQ
+156 DIVLHSSDTTEVFSQ
-171 NPGLAGRGGVTIHA
+171 DPGMAGRGGVTIHA
-185 DTSLNLEATVSAD
+185 DTNLNIEAAVSAD
-198 TLKDAIDTRV
+198 KRKEDIENKV
-208 SALSDRSSD
+208 SALGDMSSD
-217 LKTQMQDQKKT
+217 LKTQMKAQKKT
-228 VDDLFDQ
+228 VDNLFDQ
-235 MASLLGN
+235 LSTLFDN
-242 ENDNNQSTD
+242 EDENNQSED
-251 FKLRSNVEDVIKT
+251 FKLRSNVKDVMNT
-264 QDEIEAMQ
+264 HDQIEAIQ
-272 PAIYNAVKTYLGLV
+272 PAIYDAVKTYLGLV
-286 SQLAEVNRQK
+286 SELAEVNRQK
-296 TALEAEKDAI
+296 TALETQKDAI

-318 ASLNLSA
+318 AKLTLNA
-325 ESINIANIDGEGNLH
+325 ESISIANIDGEGNLH

-348 VKTPRM
+348 VRTPKM
-354 GVNMTDDSGKLVDGG
+354 GISMMDDTGKLVEGS
-369 SFGVTAEK
+369 SFGVGAEN
-377 IALASQNLSD
+377 ISLVTRNVSD
-387 DGSEY
+387 DGKEF
-392 PTVGEVYIGSKNIT
+392 PTVGQVYIDSKNIT
-406 LEAVDYK
+406 FEAVDYK

-418 LTIDKELTADGS
+418 LTIEKELTADGS
-430 IQMRA
+430 IQLRA

-444 PKDLTYDADGN
+444 PKDLTYDTDGN

-468 FKTKNLTVDCVDYEV
+468 FKTKNLTVDCLDYEV

-496 GTVSVRAENT
+496 STVSVRAEKT

-516 ATGNFTVNA
+516 ATGSFTANA
-525 KAVTIKSMDVDKDSL
+525 KTVTIKSMDVDKDSL

-546 ASSTMVLL
+546 AGSTMVLL
-554 SEKMYVGAK
+554 SEKMYAGAK
-563 SSDVKSKKVQVASE
+563 SKDVKSKKVQVVSE
-577 EIGAFA
+577 EIGVFA

-676 ADDSSSETE
+676 ADDTSAETE

>member
-1 MGYIFD
+1 M
-7 DWKDLLDEFQK
+7 
-18 CVDKDGYIFD
+18 GYIFD

-49 KQKAEVQQIKE
+49 KQKAEVQQMKE
-60 GLFNSLGDGL
+60 GLFNSFGGGL

-115 VGSTGSVVSR
+115 AGSTGSIVNR

-138 DGRENVVCD
+138 DGKENVVCN
-147 TSQIVSQAC
+147 TSRIVSQAC
-156 DIVLHSSNATDVFSQ
+156 DIVLHSSDTTEVFSQ
-171 NPGLAGRGGVTIHA
+171 DPGMAGRGGVTIHA
-185 DTSLNLEATVSAD
+185 DTNLNIEAAVSAD
-198 TLKDAIDTRV
+198 KRKEDIENKV
-208 SALSDRSSD
+208 SALGDMSSD
-217 LKTQMQDQKKT
+217 LKTQMKAQKKT
-228 VDDLFDQ
+228 VDNLFDQ
-235 MASLLGN
+235 LSTLFDN
-242 ENDNNQSTD
+242 EDENNQSED
-251 FKLRSNVEDVIKT
+251 FKLRSNVKDVMNT
-264 QDEIEAMQ
+264 HDQIEAIQ
-272 PAIYNAVKTYLGLV
+272 PAIYDAVKTYLGLV
-286 SQLAEVNRQK
+286 SELAEVNRQK
-296 TALEAEKDAI
+296 TALETQKDAI

-318 ASLNLSA
+318 AKLTLNA
-325 ESINIANIDGEGNLH
+325 ESISIANIDGEGNLH

-348 VKTPRM
+348 VRTPKM
-354 GVNMTDDSGKLVDGG
+354 GISMMDDTGKLVEGS
-369 SFGVTAEK
+369 SFGVGAEN
-377 IALASQNLSD
+377 ISLVTRNVSD
-387 DGSEY
+387 DGKEF
-392 PTVGEVYIGSKNIT
+392 PTVGQVYIDSKNIT
-406 LEAVDYK
+406 FEAVDYK

-418 LTIDKELTADGS
+418 LTIEKELTADGS
-430 IQMRA
+430 IQLRA

-444 PKDLTYDADGN
+444 PKDLTYDTDGN

-468 FKTKNLTVDCVDYEV
+468 FKTKNLTVDCLDYEV

-496 GTVSVRAENT
+496 STVSVRAEKT

-516 ATGNFTVNA
+516 ATGSFTANA
-525 KAVTIKSMDVDKDSL
+525 KTVTIKSMDVDKDSL

-546 ASSTMVLL
+546 AGSTMVLL
-554 SEKMYVGAK
+554 SEKMYAGAK
-563 SSDVKSKKVQVASE
+563 SKDVKSKKVQVVSE
-577 EIGAFA
+577 EIGVFA

-676 ADDSSSETE
+676 ADDTSAETE

>member
-1 MGYIFD
+1 M
-7 DWKDLLDEFQK
+7 
-18 CVDKDGYIFD
+18 GYIFD

-49 KQKAEVQQIKE
+49 KQKAEVQQMKE
-60 GLFNSLGDGL
+60 GLFNSFGGGL

-115 VGSTGSVVSR
+115 VGSTGSIVNR

-138 DGRENVVCD
+138 DGKENVVCN
-147 TSQIVSQAC
+147 TSRIVSQAC
-156 DIVLHSSNATDVFSQ
+156 DIVLHSSDTTEVFSQ
-171 NPGLAGRGGVTIHA
+171 DPGMAGRGGVTIHA
-185 DTSLNLEATVSAD
+185 DTNLNIEAAVSAD
-198 TLKDAIDTRV
+198 KRKEDIENKV
-208 SALSDRSSD
+208 SALGDMSSD
-217 LKTQMQDQKKT
+217 LKTQMKAQKKT
-228 VDDLFDQ
+228 VDNLFDQ
-235 MASLLGN
+235 LSTLFDN
-242 ENDNNQSTD
+242 EDENNQSED
-251 FKLRSNVEDVIKT
+251 FKLRSNVKDVMNT
-264 QDEIEAMQ
+264 HDQIEAIQ
-272 PAIYNAVKTYLGLV
+272 PAIYDAVKTYLCLV
-286 SQLAEVNRQK
+286 SELAEVNRQK
-296 TALEAEKDAI
+296 TALETQKDAI

-318 ASLNLSA
+318 AKLTLNA
-325 ESINIANIDGEGNLH
+325 ESISIANIDGEGNLH

-348 VKTPRM
+348 LRTPKM
-354 GVNMTDDSGKLVDGG
+354 GISMMDDTGKLVEGS
-369 SFGVTAEK
+369 SFGVGAEN
-377 IALASQNLSD
+377 ISLVTRNVSD
-387 DGSEY
+387 DGKEF
-392 PTVGEVYIGSKNIT
+392 PTVGQVYIDSKNIT
-406 LEAVDYK
+406 FEAVDYK

-418 LTIDKELTADGS
+418 LTIEKELTADGS
-430 IQMRA
+430 IQLRA

-444 PKDLTYDADGN
+444 PKDLTYDTDGN

-468 FKTKNLTVDCVDYEV
+468 FKTKNLTVDCLDYEV

-496 GTVSVRAENT
+496 STVSVRAEKT

-516 ATGNFTVNA
+516 ATGSFTANA
-525 KAVTIKSMDVDKDSL
+525 KTVTIKSMDVDKDSL

-546 ASSTMVLL
+546 AGSTMVLL
-554 SEKMYVGAK
+554 SEKMYAGAK
-563 SSDVKSKKVQVASE
+563 SKDVKSKKVQVVSE
-577 EIGAFA
+577 EIGVFA

-676 ADDSSSETE
+676 ADDTSAETE

>member
-1 MGYIFD
+1 M
-7 DWKDLLDEFQK
+7 
-18 CVDKDGYIFD
+18 GYIFD

-171 NPGLAGRGGVTIHA
+171 DPGLAGRGGVTIHA

-483 SDGELKMKAQTAD
+483 SDGELKMKALTTD

-676 ADDSSSETE
+676 ADDSSSEAE

>member
-1 MGYIFD
+1 M
-7 DWKDLLDEFQK
+7 
-18 CVDKDGYIFD
+18 GYIFD

-60 GLFNSLGDGL
+60 GLYNSLGDGL
-70 LYRDGNRIVISAPE
+70 FYHDGNRIVISAPE

-97 GGGVGKVIIR
+97 GGGLGKVIIR
-107 GSEVDIEG
+107 GCEVDIEG
-115 VGSTGSVVSR
+115 VGPTGSIVNR

-147 TSQIVSQAC
+147 TSRIVSQAC

-171 NPGLAGRGGVTIHA
+171 DPELAGRGGVTIHA
-185 DTSLNLEATVSAD
+185 DTRLNIEAAVSAD
-198 TLKDAIDTRV
+198 KRKEDIENRV
-208 SALSDRSSD
+208 SALGDKSSD

-235 MASLLGN
+235 MASLLDSED
-242 ENDNNQSTD
+242 ENNKSDD
-251 FKLRSNVEDVIKT
+251 FKLRTNVEDVMEA
-264 QDEIEAMQ
+264 QEQIEALQ
-272 PAIYNAVKTYLGLV
+272 PAIYEAVKTYLGLV

-318 ASLNLSA
+318 AKLNLNA
-325 ESINIANIDGEGNLH
+325 ESINVATIDGEGNLH
-340 TNDEAGII
+340 TNDEAGIM
-348 VKTPRM
+348 VRTPRM
-354 GVNMTDDSGKLVDGG
+354 GIGMTDDDGKLVEGS
-369 SFGVTAEK
+369 SFGVTAEN
-377 IALASQNLSD
+377 ISLATQDISD

-413 LDDNS
+413 VDDNS

-455 LTSGEYTAEGDVI
+455 L
-468 FKTKNLTVDCVDYEV
+468 LTVECLDYEV

-496 GTVSVRAENT
+496 STVSVRAEKT

-516 ATGNFTVNA
+516 ATGSFTVNA
-525 KAVTIKSMDVDKDSL
+525 KAVTVKSMDVDKDSL

-546 ASSTMVLL
+546 AGSTMVLL
-554 SEKMYVGAK
+554 SEKMYAGAK
-563 SSDVKSKKVQVASE
+563 SSDVKSKKVQVVSE

-583 DNTFEAQ
+583 DNTLEAQ
-590 QGEAKAVVQ
+590 QGDGKAVVQ
-599 LDGGKTSLG
+599 LDGGKTSIG
-608 GDKTQIYGDTTIEA
+608 GDKTQLYGDTTINA

-648 PNIKDGASAGGGG
+648 PNIKDGMSAGGGG
-661 GGGSLSAKLTLEDAP
+661 GGGSLSAKLTVEDAP
-676 ADDSSSETE
+676 AEDTSSTEAE

>member
-1 MGYIFD
+1 M
-7 DWKDLLDEFQK
+7 
-18 CVDKDGYIFD
+18 GYIFD

-49 KQKAEVQQIKE
+49 KQKAEVQQMKE
-60 GLFNSLGDGL
+60 GLYNSLGSGL
-70 LYRDGNRIVISAPE
+70 LYHDGSRIVISAPE

-97 GGGVGKVIIR
+97 GGGRGKVIIR

-115 VGSTGSVVSR
+115 VGPTGSIVSR

-171 NPGLAGRGGVTIHA
+171 EPGLAGRGGVTIHA
-185 DTSLNLEATVSAD
+185 DTNLNIEAAVSAD
-198 TLKDAIDTRV
+198 KRKEDIENRV
-208 SALSDRSSD
+208 SALGNLSTN

-235 MASLLGN
+235 MAALLGN
-242 ENDNNQSTD
+242 EDDYNQSTD
-251 FKLRSNVEDVIKT
+251 YKLRSNVDETIDI
-264 QDEIEAMQ
+264 QDQIEALQ
-272 PAIYNAVKTYLGLV
+272 PAIYGAVKTYLALI
-286 SQLAEVNRQK
+286 SELAEVNRQK

-318 ASLNLSA
+318 AMLNLNA
-325 ESINIANIDGEGNLH
+325 ESINIATIDGEGNLH

-348 VKTPRM
+348 VRTPRM
-354 GVNMTDDSGKLVDGG
+354 SVGMTDDEGKLVEGG
-369 SFGVTAEK
+369 SFGVAAEN
-377 IALASQNLSD
+377 ISLLTQDVSD
-387 DGSEY
+387 DGSEF
-392 PTVGEVYIGSKNIT
+392 PTVGAVYIGSKNIT

-413 LDDNS
+413 VDDNS
-418 LTIDKELTADGS
+418 LTIEKELTTDGS
-430 IQMRA
+430 IQLKA
-435 KTVEVSTSN
+435 KTVEVSTLN
-444 PKDLTYDADGN
+444 PKDIAYDSDGK
-455 LTSGEYTAEGDVI
+455 LSSGEYTAEGDVV
-468 FKTKNLTVDCVDYEV
+468 FKTKNLTVDSLDYEV
-483 SDGELKMKAQTAD
+483 SEGDLKMKAQTAG

-516 ATGNFTVNA
+516 ATGSFTANA

-546 ASSTMVLL
+546 AGSTMVLL
-554 SEKMYVGAK
+554 SEKMYAGAK
-563 SSDVKSKKVQVASE
+563 SKDVKSKKVQVVSE
-577 EIGAFA
+577 EIGVFA

-608 GDKTQIYGDTTIEA
+608 GDKMQIYGDTTIDA

-637 DHVEA
+637 DNVEA

-648 PNIKDGASAGGGG
+648 PNIKDGVSAGGGG

-676 ADDSSSETE
+676 ADEAPAEAE

>member
-1 MGYIFD
+1 M
-7 DWKDLLDEFQK
+7 
-18 CVDKDGYIFD
+18 GYIFD

-49 KQKAEVQQIKE
+49 KQKAEVQQMKE
-60 GLFNSLGDGL
+60 GLFNSFGGGL

-115 VGSTGSVVSR
+115 VGSTGSIVSR

-138 DGRENVVCD
+138 DGKENVVCN
-147 TSQIVSQAC
+147 TSRIVSQAC
-156 DIVLHSSNATDVFSQ
+156 DIVLHSSDTTEVFSQ
-171 NPGLAGRGGVTIHA
+171 DPGMAGRGGVTIHA
-185 DTSLNLEATVSAD
+185 DTNLNIEAAVSAD
-198 TLKDAIDTRV
+198 KRKEDIENKV
-208 SALSDRSSD
+208 SALGDMSSD
-217 LKTQMQDQKKT
+217 LKTQMKAQKKT
-228 VDDLFDQ
+228 VDNLFDQ
-235 MASLLGN
+235 LSTLFDN
-242 ENDNNQSTD
+242 EDENNQSED
-251 FKLRSNVEDVIKT
+251 FKLRSNVKDVMNT
-264 QDEIEAMQ
+264 HDQIEAIQ
-272 PAIYNAVKTYLGLV
+272 PAIYDAVKTYLGLV
-286 SQLAEVNRQK
+286 SELAEVNRQK
-296 TALEAEKDAI
+296 TALETQKDAI

-318 ASLNLSA
+318 AKLTLNA
-325 ESINIANIDGEGNLH
+325 ESISIANIDGEGNLH

-348 VKTPRM
+348 LRTPKM
-354 GVNMTDDSGKLVDGG
+354 GISMMDDTGKLVEGS
-369 SFGVTAEK
+369 SFGVGAEN
-377 IALASQNLSD
+377 ISLVTRNVSD
-387 DGSEY
+387 DGKEF
-392 PTVGEVYIGSKNIT
+392 PTVGQVYIDSKNIT
-406 LEAVDYK
+406 FEAVDYK

-418 LTIDKELTADGS
+418 LTIEKELTADGS
-430 IQMRA
+430 IQLRA

-444 PKDLTYDADGN
+444 PKDLTYDTDGN

-468 FKTKNLTVDCVDYEV
+468 FKTKNLTVDCLDYEV

-496 GTVSVRAENT
+496 STVSVRAEKT

-516 ATGNFTVNA
+516 ATGSFTANA
-525 KAVTIKSMDVDKDSL
+525 KTVTIKSMDVDKDSL

-546 ASSTMVLL
+546 AGSTMVLL
-554 SEKMYVGAK
+554 SEKMYAGAK
-563 SSDVKSKKVQVASE
+563 SKDVKSKKVQVVSE
-577 EIGAFA
+577 EIGVFA

-676 ADDSSSETE
+676 ADDTSAETE

>member
-1 MGYIFD
+1 M
-7 DWKDLLDEFQK
+7 
-18 CVDKDGYIFD
+18 GYIFD

-60 GLFNSLGDGL
+60 GLFNSFGGGL

-115 VGSTGSVVSR
+115 AGSTGSIVNR

-138 DGRENVVCD
+138 DGRENVVCN
-147 TSQIVSQAC
+147 TSRIVSQAC
-156 DIVLHSSNATDVFSQ
+156 DIVLHSSDTTEVFSQ
-171 NPGLAGRGGVTIHA
+171 DPGMAGRGGVTIHA
-185 DTSLNLEATVSAD
+185 DTNLNIEAAVSAD
-198 TLKDAIDTRV
+198 KRKEDIENKV
-208 SALSDRSSD
+208 SALGDMSSD
-217 LKTQMQDQKKT
+217 LKTQMKAQKKT
-228 VDDLFDQ
+228 VDNLFDQ
-235 MASLLGN
+235 LSTLFDN
-242 ENDNNQSTD
+242 EDENNQSED
-251 FKLRSNVEDVIKT
+251 FKLRSNVKDVMNT
-264 QDEIEAMQ
+264 HDQIEAIQ
-272 PAIYNAVKTYLGLV
+272 PAIYDAVKTYLGLV
-286 SQLAEVNRQK
+286 SELAEVNRQK
-296 TALEAEKDAI
+296 TALETQKDAI

-318 ASLNLSA
+318 AKLTLNA
-325 ESINIANIDGEGNLH
+325 ESISIANIDGEGNLH

-348 VKTPRM
+348 LRTPKM
-354 GVNMTDDSGKLVDGG
+354 GISMMDDTGKLVEGS
-369 SFGVTAEK
+369 SFGVGAEN
-377 IALASQNLSD
+377 ISLVTRNVSD
-387 DGSEY
+387 DGKEF
-392 PTVGEVYIGSKNIT
+392 PTVGQVYIDSKNIT
-406 LEAVDYK
+406 FEAVDYK

-418 LTIDKELTADGS
+418 LTIEKELTADGS
-430 IQMRA
+430 IQLRA

-444 PKDLTYDADGN
+444 PKDLTYDTDGN

-468 FKTKNLTVDCVDYEV
+468 FKTKNLTVDCLDYEV

-496 GTVSVRAENT
+496 STVSVRAEKT

-516 ATGNFTVNA
+516 ATGSFTANA
-525 KAVTIKSMDVDKDSL
+525 KTVTIKSMDVDKDSL

-546 ASSTMVLL
+546 AGSTMVLL
-554 SEKMYVGAK
+554 SEKMYAGAK
-563 SSDVKSKKVQVASE
+563 SKDVKSKKVQVVSE
-577 EIGAFA
+577 EIGVFA

-676 ADDSSSETE
+676 ADDTSAETE

>member
-1 MGYIFD
+1 M
-7 DWKDLLDEFQK
+7 
-18 CVDKDGYIFD
+18 GYIFD

-49 KQKAEVQQIKE
+49 KQKAEVQQMKE
-60 GLFNSLGDGL
+60 GLFNSFGGGL

-115 VGSTGSVVSR
+115 AGSTGSIVSR

-138 DGRENVVCD
+138 DGKENVVCN
-147 TSQIVSQAC
+147 TSRIVSQAC
-156 DIVLHSSNATDVFSQ
+156 DIVLHSSDTTEVFSQ
-171 NPGLAGRGGVTIHA
+171 DPGMAGRGGVTIHA
-185 DTSLNLEATVSAD
+185 DTNLNIEAAVSAD
-198 TLKDAIDTRV
+198 KRKEDIENKV
-208 SALSDRSSD
+208 SALGDMSSD
-217 LKTQMQDQKKT
+217 LKTQMKAQKKT
-228 VDDLFDQ
+228 VDNLFDQ
-235 MASLLGN
+235 LSTLFDN
-242 ENDNNQSTD
+242 EDENNQSED
-251 FKLRSNVEDVIKT
+251 FKLRSNVKDVMNT
-264 QDEIEAMQ
+264 HDQIEAIQ
-272 PAIYNAVKTYLGLV
+272 PAIYDAVKTYLGLV
-286 SQLAEVNRQK
+286 SELAEVNRQK
-296 TALEAEKDAI
+296 TALETQKDAI

-318 ASLNLSA
+318 AKLTLNA
-325 ESINIANIDGEGNLH
+325 ESISIANIDGEGNLH

-348 VKTPRM
+348 VRTPKM
-354 GVNMTDDSGKLVDGG
+354 GISMMDDTGKLVEGS
-369 SFGVTAEK
+369 SFGVGAEN
-377 IALASQNLSD
+377 ISLVTRNVSD
-387 DGSEY
+387 DGKEF
-392 PTVGEVYIGSKNIT
+392 PTVGQVYIDSKNIT
-406 LEAVDYK
+406 FEAVDYK

-418 LTIDKELTADGS
+418 LTIEKELTADGS
-430 IQMRA
+430 IQLRA

-444 PKDLTYDADGN
+444 PKDLTYDTDGN

-468 FKTKNLTVDCVDYEV
+468 FKTKNLTVDCLDYEV

-496 GTVSVRAENT
+496 STVSVRAEKT

-516 ATGNFTVNA
+516 ATGSFTANA
-525 KAVTIKSMDVDKDSL
+525 KSVTIKSMDVDKDSL

-546 ASSTMVLL
+546 AGSTMVLL
-554 SEKMYVGAK
+554 SEKMYAGAK
-563 SSDVKSKKVQVASE
+563 SKDVKSKKVQVVSE
-577 EIGAFA
+577 EIGVFA

-676 ADDSSSETE
+676 ADDISAETE

>member
-1 MGYIFD
+1 M
-7 DWKDLLDEFQK
+7 
-18 CVDKDGYIFD
+18 GYIFD

-49 KQKAEVQQIKE
+49 KQKAEVQQMKE
-60 GLFNSLGDGL
+60 GLFNSFGGGL

-115 VGSTGSVVSR
+115 AGSTGSIVNR

-138 DGRENVVCD
+138 DGRENVVCN
-147 TSQIVSQAC
+147 TSRIVSQAC
-156 DIVLHSSNATDVFSQ
+156 DIVLHSSDTTEVFSQ
-171 NPGLAGRGGVTIHA
+171 DPGMAGRGGVTIHA
-185 DTSLNLEATVSAD
+185 DTNLNIEAAVSAD
-198 TLKDAIDTRV
+198 KRKEDIENKV
-208 SALSDRSSD
+208 SALGDMSSD
-217 LKTQMQDQKKT
+217 LKTQMKAQKKT
-228 VDDLFDQ
+228 VDNLFDQ
-235 MASLLGN
+235 LSTLFDN
-242 ENDNNQSTD
+242 EDENNQSED
-251 FKLRSNVEDVIKT
+251 FKLRSNVKDVMNT
-264 QDEIEAMQ
+264 HDQIEAIQ
-272 PAIYNAVKTYLGLV
+272 PAIYDAVKTYLGLV
-286 SQLAEVNRQK
+286 SELAEVNRQK
-296 TALEAEKDAI
+296 TALETQKDAI

-318 ASLNLSA
+318 AKLTLNA
-325 ESINIANIDGEGNLH
+325 ESISIANIDGEGNLH

-348 VKTPRM
+348 VRTPKM
-354 GVNMTDDSGKLVDGG
+354 GISMMDDTGKLVEGS
-369 SFGVTAEK
+369 SFGVGAEN
-377 IALASQNLSD
+377 ISLVTRNVSD
-387 DGSEY
+387 DGKEF
-392 PTVGEVYIGSKNIT
+392 PTVGQVYIDSKNIT
-406 LEAVDYK
+406 FEAVDYK

-418 LTIDKELTADGS
+418 LTIEKELTADGS
-430 IQMRA
+430 IQLRA

-444 PKDLTYDADGN
+444 PKDLTYDTDGN

-468 FKTKNLTVDCVDYEV
+468 FKTKNLTVDCLDYEV

-496 GTVSVRAENT
+496 STVSVRAEKT

-516 ATGNFTVNA
+516 ATGSFTANA
-525 KAVTIKSMDVDKDSL
+525 KTVTIKSMDVDKDSL

-546 ASSTMVLL
+546 AGSTMVLL
-554 SEKMYVGAK
+554 SEKMYAGAK
-563 SSDVKSKKVQVASE
+563 SKDVKSKKVQVVSE
-577 EIGAFA
+577 EIGVFA

-676 ADDSSSETE
+676 ADDTSAETE

>member
-1 MGYIFD
+1 M
-7 DWKDLLDEFQK
+7 
-18 CVDKDGYIFD
+18 GYIFD

-171 NPGLAGRGGVTIHA
+171 DPGLAGRGGVTIHA

-599 LDGGKTSLG
+599 LADSKASIS

-676 ADDSSSETE
+676 ADDSSSEAE

>member
-1 MGYIFD
+1 M
-7 DWKDLLDEFQK
+7 
-18 CVDKDGYIFD
+18 GYIFD

-49 KQKAEVQQIKE
+49 KQKAEVQQMKE
-60 GLFNSLGDGL
+60 GLYNSLGGGL
-70 LYRDGNRIVISAPE
+70 LYHDGSRIVISAPE

-97 GGGVGKVIIR
+97 GGGMGKVIIR

-115 VGSTGSVVSR
+115 VGPTGSIVSR

-171 NPGLAGRGGVTIHA
+171 EPGLAGRGGVTIHA
-185 DTSLNLEATVSAD
+185 DTNLNIEAAVSAD
-198 TLKDAIDTRV
+198 KRKEDIENRV
-208 SALSDRSSD
+208 SALGDKSTN

-235 MASLLGN
+235 MAALLGN
-242 ENDNNQSTD
+242 EDDYNQSTD
-251 FKLRSNVEDVIKT
+251 YKLRSNVDETIDI
-264 QDEIEAMQ
+264 QDQIEALQ
-272 PAIYNAVKTYLGLV
+272 PAIYGAVKTYLALI
-286 SQLAEVNRQK
+286 SELAEVNRQK

-318 ASLNLSA
+318 AMLNLNA
-325 ESINIANIDGEGNLH
+325 ESINIATIDGEGNLH

-348 VKTPRM
+348 VRTPRM
-354 GVNMTDDSGKLVDGG
+354 SVGMTDDEGKLVEGG
-369 SFGVTAEK
+369 SFGVAAEN
-377 IALASQNLSD
+377 ISLLTQDVSD
-387 DGSEY
+387 DGSEF
-392 PTVGEVYIGSKNIT
+392 PTVGAVYIGSKNIT

-413 LDDNS
+413 VDDNS
-418 LTIDKELTADGS
+418 LTIEKELTTDGS
-430 IQMRA
+430 IQLKA
-435 KTVEVSTSN
+435 KTVEVSTLN
-444 PKDLTYDADGN
+444 PKDIAYDSDGK
-455 LTSGEYTAEGDVI
+455 LSSGEYTAEGDVV
-468 FKTKNLTVDCVDYEV
+468 FKTKNLTVDSLDYEV
-483 SDGELKMKAQTAD
+483 SEGDLKMKAQTAG
-496 GTVSVRAENT
+496 GTVSVRAEKT

-516 ATGNFTVNA
+516 ATGSFTANA

-546 ASSTMVLL
+546 AGSTMVLL
-554 SEKMYVGAK
+554 SEKMYAGAK
-563 SSDVKSKKVQVASE
+563 SKDVKSKKVQVVSE
-577 EIGAFA
+577 EIGVFA

-608 GDKTQIYGDTTIEA
+608 GDKMQIYGDTTIDA

-637 DHVEA
+637 DNVEA

-648 PNIKDGASAGGGG
+648 PNIKDGVSAGGGG

-676 ADDSSSETE
+676 ADEAPAEAE

>member
-1 MGYIFD
+1 M
-7 DWKDLLDEFQK
+7 
-18 CVDKDGYIFD
+18 GYIFD

-49 KQKAEVQQIKE
+49 KQKAEVQQMKE
-60 GLFNSLGDGL
+60 GLFNSFGGGL

-115 VGSTGSVVSR
+115 VGSTGSIVNR

-138 DGRENVVCD
+138 DGKENVVCN
-147 TSQIVSQAC
+147 TSRIVSQAC
-156 DIVLHSSNATDVFSQ
+156 DIVLHSSDTTEVFSQ
-171 NPGLAGRGGVTIHA
+171 DPGMAGRGGVTIHA
-185 DTSLNLEATVSAD
+185 DTNLNIEAAVSAD
-198 TLKDAIDTRV
+198 KRKEDIENKV
-208 SALSDRSSD
+208 SALGDMSSD
-217 LKTQMQDQKKT
+217 LKTQMKAQKKT
-228 VDDLFDQ
+228 VDNLFDQ
-235 MASLLGN
+235 LSTLFDN
-242 ENDNNQSTD
+242 EDENNQSED
-251 FKLRSNVEDVIKT
+251 FKLRSNVKDVMNT
-264 QDEIEAMQ
+264 HDQIEAIQ
-272 PAIYNAVKTYLGLV
+272 PAIYDAVKTYLGLV
-286 SQLAEVNRQK
+286 SELAEVNRQK
-296 TALEAEKDAI
+296 TALETQKDAI

-318 ASLNLSA
+318 AKLTLNA
-325 ESINIANIDGEGNLH
+325 ESISIANIDGEGNLH

-348 VKTPRM
+348 LRTPKM
-354 GVNMTDDSGKLVDGG
+354 GISMMDDTGKLVEGS
-369 SFGVTAEK
+369 SFGVGAEN
-377 IALASQNLSD
+377 ISLVTRNVSD
-387 DGSEY
+387 DGKEF
-392 PTVGEVYIGSKNIT
+392 PTVGQVYIDSKNIT
-406 LEAVDYK
+406 FEAVDYK

-418 LTIDKELTADGS
+418 LTIEKELTADGS
-430 IQMRA
+430 IQLRA

-444 PKDLTYDADGN
+444 PKDLTYDTDGN

-468 FKTKNLTVDCVDYEV
+468 FKTKNLTVDCLDYEV

-496 GTVSVRAENT
+496 STVSVRAAKT

-516 ATGNFTVNA
+516 ATGSFTANA
-525 KAVTIKSMDVDKDSL
+525 KTVTIKSMDVDKDSL

-546 ASSTMVLL
+546 AGSTMVLL
-554 SEKMYVGAK
+554 SEKMYAGAK
-563 SSDVKSKKVQVASE
+563 SKDVKSKKVQVVSE
-577 EIGAFA
+577 EIGVFA

-676 ADDSSSETE
+676 ADDTSAETE

>member
-1 MGYIFD
+1 M
-7 DWKDLLDEFQK
+7 
-18 CVDKDGYIFD
+18 GYIFD

-49 KQKAEVQQIKE
+49 KQKAEVQQMKE
-60 GLFNSLGDGL
+60 GLFNSFGGGL

-115 VGSTGSVVSR
+115 AGSTGSIVNR

-138 DGRENVVCD
+138 DGRENVVCN
-147 TSQIVSQAC
+147 TSRIVSQAC
-156 DIVLHSSNATDVFSQ
+156 DIVLHSSDTTEVFSQ
-171 NPGLAGRGGVTIHA
+171 DPGMAGRGGVTIHA
-185 DTSLNLEATVSAD
+185 DTNLNIEAAVSAD
-198 TLKDAIDTRV
+198 KRKEDIENKV
-208 SALSDRSSD
+208 SALGDMSSD
-217 LKTQMQDQKKT
+217 LKTQMKAQKKT
-228 VDDLFDQ
+228 VDNLFDQ
-235 MASLLGN
+235 LSTLFDN
-242 ENDNNQSTD
+242 EDENNQSED
-251 FKLRSNVEDVIKT
+251 FKLRSNVKDVMNT
-264 QDEIEAMQ
+264 HDQIEAIQ
-272 PAIYNAVKTYLGLV
+272 PAIYDAVKTYLGLV
-286 SQLAEVNRQK
+286 SELAEVNRQK
-296 TALEAEKDAI
+296 TALETQKDAI

-318 ASLNLSA
+318 AKLTLNA
-325 ESINIANIDGEGNLH
+325 ESISIANIDGEGNLH

-348 VKTPRM
+348 LRTPKM
-354 GVNMTDDSGKLVDGG
+354 GISMMDDTGKLVEGS
-369 SFGVTAEK
+369 SFGVGAEN
-377 IALASQNLSD
+377 ISLVTRNVSD
-387 DGSEY
+387 DGKEF
-392 PTVGEVYIGSKNIT
+392 PTVGQVYIDSKNIT
-406 LEAVDYK
+406 FEAVDYK

-418 LTIDKELTADGS
+418 LTIEKELTADGS
-430 IQMRA
+430 IQLRA

-444 PKDLTYDADGN
+444 PKDLTYDTDGN

-468 FKTKNLTVDCVDYEV
+468 FKTKNLTVDCLDYEV

-496 GTVSVRAENT
+496 SKVSVRAEKT

-516 ATGNFTVNA
+516 ATGSFTANA

-546 ASSTMVLL
+546 AGSTMVLL
-554 SEKMYVGAK
+554 SEKMYAGAK
-563 SSDVKSKKVQVASE
+563 SKDVKSKKVQVVSE
-577 EIGAFA
+577 EIGVFA

-676 ADDSSSETE
+676 ADDTSAETE